1 MFRVTV
7 WNLIKL
13 IWSYGA
19 MYMDWKITR
28 TFLRSEMIS
37 YRDSSRESTT
47 YFSLNLMF
55 KREVIS
61 LMQSAEC
68 GF

>member
-1 MFRVTV
+1 
-7 WNLIKL
+7 
-13 IWSYGA
+13 
-19 MYMDWKITR
+19 MDWKITR

-68 GF
+68 GFKYSLIKSPLSVKCHYSGVKS